1 MREIIVFA
9 AAALLMCSC
18 GTAAHLPDE
27 GSREDMVNIGYGSV
41 RKEDLT
47 GSVSKVKVESD
58 KVAGYATIYDYLKGR
73 VPGLDISGDT
83 GPGGSPTI
91 RIRGTRSING
101 PDDPLILVDGFER
114 RDISDLSPSLI
125 ESVEVL
131 KDVSVTASYGS
142 RGANGVILITT
153 KRK

>member
-1 MREIIVFA
+1 M
-9 AAALLMCSC
+9 LLMLAAC
-18 GTAAHLPDE
+18 GTPGKVNGAYDGNE
-27 GSREDMVNIGYGSV
+27 QVNIGYGSV
-41 RKEDLT
+41 RKADLT
-47 GSVSKVKVESD
+47 GSVSKVKVDSD

-83 GPGGSPTI
+83 GPGGNPTI
-91 RIRGTRSING
+91 RIRGNRSLNG

-114 RDISDLSPSLI
+114 RDISDISPSII

-131 KDVSVTASYGS
+131 KDVSTTASYGS
-142 RGANGVILITT
+142 RGANGVIIITT